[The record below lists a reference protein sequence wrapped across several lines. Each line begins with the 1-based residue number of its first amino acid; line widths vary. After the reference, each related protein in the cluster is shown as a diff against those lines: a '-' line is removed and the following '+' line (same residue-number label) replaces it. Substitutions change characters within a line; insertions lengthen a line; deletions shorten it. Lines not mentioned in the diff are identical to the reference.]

1 MKKYISVI
9 SFAVIF
15 IIAGCR
21 KTDEDFL
28 NIPPTSVIPADV
40 AFTDPALVLAVLGD
54 LYNRQVD
61 FSSLDGSPIP
71 ESNQSNPGNPDI
83 EAGWRTFSD
92 FSESFPS
99 ENGSYFI
106 VQRTGWDYGE
116 WRVDWFRSYAYIR
129 DLNLF
134 IERDSAATE
143 LTPGDKAR
151 FLAEGRF
158 LRANFYFEMVK
169 RMGGVP
175 LILSSL
181 TYDLK
186 GDPAY
191 LQYPRAKE
199 ADVYDFIISEAEAI
213 KNDLP
218 ADVNEKS
225 RASKAAALAMEA
237 RAALYAGSIAKYGAL
252 RTPQVSLPGGEVGI
266 DASRADGYYQTALKA
281 AQEIINGSAGA
292 YKLYQVLP
300 NLSDNFASLFLD
312 KTGVNQEAIFIEDFK
327 ANGGKTHPFTTNDQ
341 PFSFSDEG
349 DDAGRINP
357 SLNLVESF
365 EKLDNTYAPLPTT
378 DAAGNPVYY
387 SNVQDIFAGRDARLE
402 GTVLIPGAAFKG
414 HDVDIWAGYQL
425 ADGSIVTSDNAV
437 NTKPLTP
444 GGPPVQVVG
453 ADGPVNGLQLRTQ
466 TGFYIRKWLDP
477 TVGSGRRGRG
487 SDVAFIRYRYAEVL
501 LNAAEAA
508 FELGDNTTAAL
519 YMNQVRVRAGL
530 TIPLAA
536 ADITFD
542 RIVHERRV
550 ELAFEGHIL
559 YDMKRWRLAHIIWNG
574 SPMSKTDLLSNIGSA
589 TKKNTQPWG
598 LWPYKFYAPGNPNN
612 NKWIFKEVLPS
623 NVTGSNLFQLGNYY
637 SRINDDV
644 IAANPKIARQPNQ

>member
-1 MKKYISVI
+1 MNIMKKCIYILSLALVI
-9 SFAVIF
+9 IT
-15 IIAGCR
+15 GCR
-21 KTDEDFL
+21 KSDDDFL
-28 NIPPTSVIPADV
+28 TIPPTSIIPADV
-40 AFTDPALVLAVLGD
+40 AFSDPALVLAILGD

-61 FSSLDGSPIP
+61 FSALDGRPIP
-71 ESNQSNPGNPDI
+71 GSNDI

-99 ENGSYFI
+99 ESGSYFI
-106 VQRTGWDYGE
+106 VQRTGWDYSE
-116 WRVDWFRSYAYIR
+116 WQMDWFRSYEYIK

-134 IERDSAATE
+134 IQRDSASTE
-143 LTPGDKAR
+143 LEPGDKAR
-151 FLAEGRF
+151 FMAEGRF

-175 LILSSL
+175 LILQPL
-181 TYDLK
+181 VYDLSK
-186 GDPAY
+186 GDIGS

-199 ADVYDFIISEAEAI
+199 SDIYDFIISEAETI

-225 RASKAAALAMEA
+225 RVTKAGALAMES
-237 RAALYAGSIAKYGAL
+237 RAALYAASIAKYGAL

-266 DASRADGYYQTALKA
+266 DAAKASDYYQKALTA

-292 YKLYQVLP
+292 YKLYEVLP

-327 ANGGKTHPFTTNDQ
+327 ANGGKTHAFTTNNQ

-365 EKLDNTYAPLPTT
+365 EKLDNTFAPLPTT
-378 DAAGNPVYY
+378 DGSGNPILY
-387 SNVQDIFAGRDARLE
+387 NNIQDIFEGRDARLQ
-402 GTVLIPGAAFKG
+402 GTVLIPGATFKTTQ
-414 HDVDIWAGYQL
+414 VDIWAGYIQP
-425 ADGSIVTSDNAV
+425 DGTIITSDNAV
-437 NTKPLTP
+437 NQKPLP
-444 GGPPVQVVG
+444 GTTTPVQVVG

-508 FELGDNTTAAL
+508 FELGDNTTAAN
-519 YMNQVRVRAGL
+519 YMNQVRKRAGL
-530 TIPLAA
+530 TTPLTPAE
-536 ADITFD
+536 ITFD

-550 ELAFEGHIL
+550 ELAFEGHYL
-559 YDMKRWRLAHIIWNG
+559 FDMKRWRLAHIVWDG
-574 SPMSKTDLLSNIGSA
+574 QPTSKTDLLSNIGSA
-589 TKKNTQPWG
+589 TKRSTQPWG
-598 LWPYKFYAPGNPNN
+598 LWPYKYYDPGTANN
-612 NKWIFKEVLPS
+612 GKWLFKEVLPS
-623 NVTGSNLFQLGNYY
+623 NVTGSNRFQLGNYY

-644 IAANPKIARQPNQ
+644 IAANPKIVRQPNQ